1 MSQKR
6 FSLAPAWRLVS
17 SGFVVAVL
25 LSVNFGSN
33 QVSATSASQTSTVK
47 PQASSPKQGVKN
59 MLESKHALM
68 IWLSPAKERIC
79 PTLQLSGL
87 FPDAIELTPE
97 EQQMLTA
104 SGLAESAAKP
114 AIARG
119 YEIGCTRKPTRKHV
133 YTAGVA
139 WMMEDLIRQP
149 ESRRIECGQSKRIP
163 QTVIDT
169 FALSIIPNVPFP
181 KAYLAGVRDTFAA
194 FCSR

>member
-17 SGFVVAVL
+17 SVSVVAVL
-25 LSVNFGSN
+25 LGVNFGSD
-33 QVSATSASQTSTVK
+33 QVSAVSASQTSTVK
-47 PQASSPKQGVKN
+47 TQVLSPKLVKN
-59 MLESKHALM
+59 MLESQHAFM

-87 FPDAIELTPE
+87 FPDAIELSPE
-97 EQQMLTA
+97 VQQMVTT
-104 SGLAESAAKP
+104 SGLAESAAKA

-119 YEIGCTRKPTRKHV
+119 YEIGCTRKPIRKHV

-149 ESRRIECGQSKRIP
+149 ESRRNECGPSKRIP
-163 QTVIDT
+163 QTVIET
-169 FALSIIPNVPFP
+169 FALSIAPNVPFP
-181 KAYLAGVRDTFAA
+181 KAYLAGVSDTFAA